1 MHNGYINVDNRKM
14 SKSLGNFFTVRE
26 VAEKFG
32 YEPIRYI
39 MISSHYRSP
48 INYSVDILTQSK
60 NALERL
66 YTCLDNMNFALK
78 NAAEGGEAPAFL
90 ETRKNEFIT
99 AMDDDLNTAD
109 ALAAVFNLVKDINIM
124 LGENPAKNTI
134 QAALDMFNEL
144 TEVLGLVYV
153 REEELLDADIEDLIE
168 QRTLAR
174 KNKDFATADRIRDE
188 LKEKGIILEDSAA
201 GVKWRR
207 A

>member
-1 MHNGYINVDNRKM
+1 
-14 SKSLGNFFTVRE
+14 
-26 VAEKFG
+26 
-32 YEPIRYI
+32 
-39 MISSHYRSP
+39 
-48 INYSVDILTQSK
+48 
-60 NALERL
+60 
-66 YTCLDNMNFALK
+66 MNFALK
-78 NAAEGGEAPAFL
+78 NAKEGGEAPEFL

-124 LGENPAKNTI
+124 LAENPGKDTVN
-134 QAALDMFNEL
+134 AALDLFNEL
-144 TEVLGLVYV
+144 TGVLGLVYN
-153 REEELLDADIEDLIE
+153 REEELLDADIEALID
-168 QRTLAR
+168 QRTEAR